1 MIILIT
7 GSSRGIGEY
16 LSQELAGLGNKIIGF
31 SRTSGEFKH
40 ENFEH
45 FSVDVTDENEI
56 KQALKE
62 VRKKYGY
69 VDILINNAGIAS
81 MNHFILTPT
90 ETAKRV
96 MDINYF
102 GTFNMCR
109 EVCKLM
115 RKSENARIIN
125 FTTVAVP
132 LNLAGEAA
140 YASSKSAVESLTKI
154 LAKELSSYKITVNAI
169 GPVPIK
175 TALIAGVPNDK
186 LDELLK
192 QQAIKRFGE
201 KRDVFNVVEFF
212 IKPESDFITG
222 QIIYLG
228 GIS

>member
-16 LSQELAGLGNKIIGF
+16 LSQELVNQGNKVIGF
-31 SRTSGEFKH
+31 SRTSGNFEH

-45 FSVDVTDENEI
+45 YSVDVTNEDDI
-56 KQALKE
+56 KIALKDI
-62 VRKKYGY
+62 RKKYGY
-69 VDILINNAGIAS
+69 IDILINNAGIAS
-81 MNHFILTPT
+81 MNHFILTPS
-90 ETAKRV
+90 ETVKRV
-96 MDINYF
+96 MDINYL

-115 RKSENARIIN
+115 RKSKNARIIN

-154 LAKELSSYKITVNAI
+154 LAKELSNYKITVNAI

-175 TALIAGVPNDK
+175 TALISGVPDNK

-192 QQAIKRFGE
+192 QQSIKRFGE
-201 KRDVFNVVEFF
+201 KKDVMNVVEFF